1 MNGEGVDGG
10 CKMFGVDLSELF
22 SPTVVFVV
30 TIHHLVRHLP
40 RSNPMNFKHLQ
51 KRTTF
56 WTHVVTIKSFLPPL
70 CLDNMHRELGTGV
83 LSL

>member
-10 CKMFGVDLSELF
+10 CKMFGVDLSKLF
-22 SPTVVFVV
+22 SPTIVFVV
-30 TIHHLVRHLP
+30 NIHHLVRHLP

-51 KRTTF
+51 KGAPG
-56 WTHVVTIKSFLPPL
+56 WTHVVTIKSFSPPQ

-83 LSL
+83 